1 MVSTLQK
8 GVHEHTKCG
17 CSRGLNRDRLLP
29 LLYLETS
36 QHVMTAS
43 ETNKIIVLLNVYY
56 QSVTKGKHYVNIGD
70 VLEAFEKNKNTP
82 IGRGT
87 VVGVD
92 NAKKRVELS
101 DIEFLD
107 ANGPNVFKNR
117 GSKKGLNRIYSVAS
131 GNGKLQGWKKLD

>member
-1 MVSTLQK
+1 MIKLK
-8 GVHEHTKCG
+8 NILAENMRRFKTKNLNE
-17 CSRGLNRDRLLP
+17 RGSEDNAFGLWTARKSLRSHPEFQLDLN
-29 LLYLETS
+29 T
-36 QHVMTAS
+36 
-43 ETNKIIVLLNVYY
+43 
-56 QSVTKGKHYVNIGD
+56 VNIGD
-70 VLEAFEKNKNTP
+70 VLEAYELDKNTP

-107 ANGPNVFKNR
+107 ADVADVFRNR

-131 GNGKLQGWKKLD
+131 SNSKLQGWKKLD

>member
-1 MVSTLQK
+1 MKRNILAENMRRF
-8 GVHEHTKCG
+8 GTKN
-17 CSRGLNRDRLLP
+17 LNENILP
-29 LLYLETS
+29 WVPRTS
-36 QHVMTAS
+36 LRSHPEFQ
-43 ETNKIIVLLNVYY
+43 LDLN
-56 QSVTKGKHYVNIGD
+56 TVNIGD

>member
-1 MVSTLQK
+1 MIKLKNILAENMRRFSTKNLNEQISEAF
-8 GVHEHTKCG
+8 GLWEPHRSLR
-17 CSRGLNRDRLLP
+17 SRPEFQLDLN
-29 LLYLETS
+29 T
-36 QHVMTAS
+36 
-43 ETNKIIVLLNVYY
+43 
-56 QSVTKGKHYVNIGD
+56 VNIGD
-70 VLEAFEKNKNTP
+70 VLEAYELDKNKP

-107 ANGPNVFKNR
+107 ANGENVFRNR

-131 GNGKLQGWKKLD
+131 FNGKLQGWKKLD